1 MFFRVLALL
10 AGVAALARPA
20 AAQHQ
25 GFELVDRI
33 VAVVGNV
40 PIPLSRLEEELNL
53 FESSDNELP
62 SDPAELRALRV
73 QLVERMI
80 HEELLVQAALRDTTI
95 VVSREELQE
104 AVDQALRDV
113 RSQFTNPSE
122 FEEELRVAGF
132 GTEAEYRAW
141 FGERQRRDILRSRFL
156 TAVRD
161 RGELVVLPPSEEEL
175 REYFEFVGGQFG
187 RRPATVDFRQVVIR
201 PEADSSAVETARQ
214 LADSVRQLLED
225 GEDFGRLAR
234 GFSDDPGTRENGGEL
249 GYFRRGV
256 MHRDFEAVAFRLRP
270 GQIAPP
276 VRTPFGF
283 HIIEV
288 QRIETAEVQA
298 RHILIAPEITEAD
311 VVRAET
317 LADSL
322 VVLLRNGAPADSIA
336 RAHHDET
343 EQSIVERA
351 PVGDLPPAY
360 GNLMAFAIPGQAL
373 GPVRLEIG
381 ENRAKFAIIVF
392 GRLRPEGDVTFED
405 VRDQLEPR
413 LAEENAIGRLVQRL
427 RRSAYIDIRL
437 EP

>member
-1 MFFRVLALL
+1 MFFRGLALL
-10 AGVAALARPA
+10 AGVAVLARPA
-20 AAQHQ
+20 AAQHE

-33 VAVVGNV
+33 VVVVGNV

-53 FESSDNELP
+53 YQSSGNELP

-73 QLVERMI
+73 QLLERLVQ
-80 HEELLVQAALRDTTI
+80 EELLVQAALRDTTI

-113 RSQFTNPSE
+113 RSQFTNPSG

-141 FGERQRRDILRSRFL
+141 FGERQRRDMLRSRFL
-156 TAVRD
+156 TALRD

-175 REYFEFVGGQFG
+175 REYFELVGGQLG
-187 RRPATVDFRQVVIR
+187 RRPATVDFRQIVIR
-201 PEADSSAVETARQ
+201 AEADSSAVEAARQ

-225 GEDFGRLAR
+225 GEDFERLAR
-234 GFSDDPGTRENGGEL
+234 GFSDDPGTRENGGGL

-270 GQIAPP
+270 GQISPP

-298 RHILIAPEITEAD
+298 RHILIAPEVTAAD
-311 VVRAET
+311 VLRAEM

-360 GNLMAFAIPGQAL
+360 GNLMAFADPGQTL
-373 GPVRLEIG
+373 GPVRLEMG

-392 GRLRPEGDVTFED
+392 GQSRPEGDVTFDD

-413 LAEENAIGRLVQRL
+413 LAEENAIGRFVQRL